1 MSVLYL
7 PLDTPQTHHKIN
19 YKDTNKECSV
29 LTNFITNQER
39 DRKENQPIINCI
51 GSAKCGLQTPKILLG
66 SYAKLNLGATNTTR
80 ERTIG
85 VIVLQKSNGQL
96 KKFYVLSIGRQINEY
111 QLTEIPIYN
120 YAIDCVEEIS

>member
-1 MSVLYL
+1 MTKALIYDELYC
-7 PLDTPQTHHKIN
+7 IN
-19 YKDTNKECSV
+19 TLLTNNGIGKDTIPEDIVQGGSKVECKH
-29 LTNFITNQER
+29 L
-39 DRKENQPIINCI
+39 
-51 GSAKCGLQTPKILLG
+51 KILFG

-96 KKFYVLSIGRQINEY
+96 KIFYVLSIGRQINEY